1 MSDFVASSAKLT
13 ITGIRV
19 RRMGGNASFQGCSDE
34 NCQGRYGIETK
45 PTQRRGVFGKG
56 GFLYPAEI
64 IAERSDWMRR
74 FTGPTAV
81 DESGIRC
88 IEVLLVMVDQIHY
101 HSRSFIDQDDRALDG
116 EL

>member
-1 MSDFVASSAKLT
+1 
-13 ITGIRV
+13 
-19 RRMGGNASFQGCSDE
+19 
-34 NCQGRYGIETK
+34 
-45 PTQRRGVFGKG
+45 
-56 GFLYPAEI
+56 
-64 IAERSDWMRR
+64 MRR